1 MSSTACLLS
10 KSDVDWWGRAA
21 SRPRLQKRFPN
32 AHPLSSPD
40 PLRGGAKIHSPCRRQ
55 RKRFPNARPPSSSDP
70 LAGGGSEKTQSLPEA
85 TKTVSERPSPLR
97 SPVGT
102 WSHVPNHAR
111 PHSNSN
117 VSRGGGAF
125 PPPQRHW
132 KRFPMSQPGGGA
144 FPPSPIHG
152 HGLLSIPPPAETLE
166 TVSDVYRGL
175 PPPATFE
182 LGWGRALLGTWLH
195 LPTGLRRG
203 GGRLETV
210 LMSRLWSIVI
220 YPCAHRHW
228 IWRRDGRSE
237 TVFVGSAKRHAR

>member
-40 PLRGGAKIHSPCRRQ
+40 PLRGGGENTQPLQEATKTVSERPSPLLFR
-55 RKRFPNARPPSSSDP
+55 STGW
-70 LAGGGSEKTQSLPEA
+70 GGGEKTQSLPEA

-117 VSRGGGAF
+117 VSRGGAF
-125 PPPQRHW
+125 PPPSDIGNGFRCL
-132 KRFPMSQPGGGA
+132 SQGGELS
-144 FPPSPIHG
+144 PPR
-152 HGLLSIPPPAETLE
+152 LSTDM
-166 TVSDVYRGL
+166 V
-175 PPPATFE
+175 
-182 LGWGRALLGTWLH
+182 
-195 LPTGLRRG
+195 
-203 GGRLETV
+203 
-210 LMSRLWSIVI
+210 
-220 YPCAHRHW
+220 C
-228 IWRRDGRSE
+228 
-237 TVFVGSAKRHAR
+237 